1 MKYILTY
8 GIACIKEKD
17 NKQELVAQISD
28 ITTDRRKIETLIE
41 SLNKNQLSPEHL
53 ADIVDDMLATI

>member
-8 GIACIKEKD
+8 GIACIKEND
-17 NKQELVAQISD
+17 NKQELVTQISD
-28 ITTDRRKIETLIE
+28 ITTDREKIETLIE

-53 ADIVDDMLATI
+53 ADIVDDMLAAI